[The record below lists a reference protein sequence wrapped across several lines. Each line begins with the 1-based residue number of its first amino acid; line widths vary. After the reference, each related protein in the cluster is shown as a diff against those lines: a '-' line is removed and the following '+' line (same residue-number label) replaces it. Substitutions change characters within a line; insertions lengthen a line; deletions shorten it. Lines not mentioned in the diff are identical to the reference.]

1 MNDFDNEEQSMRTM
15 RGDTNEGTL
24 GRIDQYDIIRKLG
37 GGGFGVVY
45 LVRDTQ
51 SDVEYAIKTLH
62 PLLKSNPEEMENLR
76 SQFKL
81 VSKLNHSHI
90 ASAMYLHPVKEVVY
104 ANEDVRKELRLS
116 PGDFVMVMKYA
127 SGVTLSQW
135 RKQFDN
141 GIVPVDIAIDI
152 CKQVASALDYAHSEK
167 IIHRDIKPSNIM
179 VETREGAPIARV
191 LDFGLAAEIRSSM
204 SRVSTEKGNTSG
216 TRPYMAPEQWQGKKQ
231 GPATD
236 QYALAC
242 MFYELVSGAVP
253 FAGVFETG
261 DFNAMM
267 YAVENRTAEQL
278 LEVSTYQNKVLQRA
292 LSKDMTKRFTSCGE
306 FVNKLSKKHSGF
318 RGKFLFVLLLCIVG
332 AFVYTSKTKMPPVET
347 LPQAQGPEVVEIEQ
361 NDPLAEQPDTAP
373 VSVDESLHKEESL
386 SQEAPPV
393 VQEEQPNA
401 PEPAAN
407 SLVLPGTDA
416 TIEELNEFLVLC
428 DSKIEELKAKGYFD
442 TDQEILSIND
452 LKQKADALITQKYKE
467 QEELNRQKRAMQNKE
482 KQEEQIR
489 LNQLKIIKKNVQE
502 NYNRLDK
509 TWTDGVFA
517 TKRKE
522 IEQKKSELEKYSK
535 ASDLEKAQAA
545 QTKILEEIYW
555 INENT
560 ASRSKIG
567 EIEQQIA
574 DLSAEIQRAEVQVY
588 ALSLYNQAEKAIKSA
603 KDSLSKGNWINAE
616 ESYKSA
622 LSKYKEGISSSKE
635 QKAQEK
641 VEEARRYRDASM
653 WQECLSSA
661 TDALNWNPNNKE
673 AIQLQKES
681 NSHLKP
687 TLVIKAKCDGKLI
700 SGKDLVQLGG
710 KQYDIGEAFEVI
722 DGTNYGNAEIRCK
735 IGGKNYSGQVSIGK
749 VTWKG
754 TKELVINLEE
764 IKEQPRITVAG
775 IEMVRIPDSAT
786 HKGLYFGKYEVTQ
799 AQWQSIMGD
808 NPSYFTGDSSRP
820 VENVSWNNCQ
830 EFIKKLNSRAEVK
843 QAGITFRLPTEEE
856 WEYACRAGSTG
867 KYGLLANGRE
877 GSLDEMGWYRDNS
890 GGKTH
895 PVGQKKPN
903 AWGLYDMHGNV

>member
-1 MNDFDNEEQSMRTM
+1 MNNFTDNEQSIPTM
-15 RGDTNEGTL
+15 RGDTKEGTL

-104 ANEDVRKELRLS
+104 ASEDVRKELRLS

-428 DSKIEELKAKGYFD
+428 DSKIEELKAKGY
-442 TDQEILSIND
+442 
-452 LKQKADALITQKYKE
+452 LIQI
-467 QEELNRQKRAMQNKE
+467 KRFY
-482 KQEEQIR
+482 
-489 LNQLKIIKKNVQE
+489 QLMI
-502 NYNRLDK
+502 
-509 TWTDGVFA
+509 
-517 TKRKE
+517 
-522 IEQKKSELEKYSK
+522 
-535 ASDLEKAQAA
+535 
-545 QTKILEEIYW
+545 
-555 INENT
+555 
-560 ASRSKIG
+560 
-567 EIEQQIA
+567 
-574 DLSAEIQRAEVQVY
+574 
-588 ALSLYNQAEKAIKSA
+588 
-603 KDSLSKGNWINAE
+603 
-616 ESYKSA
+616 
-622 LSKYKEGISSSKE
+622 
-635 QKAQEK
+635 
-641 VEEARRYRDASM
+641 
-653 WQECLSSA
+653 
-661 TDALNWNPNNKE
+661 
-673 AIQLQKES
+673 
-681 NSHLKP
+681 
-687 TLVIKAKCDGKLI
+687 
-700 SGKDLVQLGG
+700 
-710 KQYDIGEAFEVI
+710 
-722 DGTNYGNAEIRCK
+722 
-735 IGGKNYSGQVSIGK
+735 
-749 VTWKG
+749 
-754 TKELVINLEE
+754 
-764 IKEQPRITVAG
+764 
-775 IEMVRIPDSAT
+775 
-786 HKGLYFGKYEVTQ
+786 
-799 AQWQSIMGD
+799 
-808 NPSYFTGDSSRP
+808 
-820 VENVSWNNCQ
+820 
-830 EFIKKLNSRAEVK
+830 
-843 QAGITFRLPTEEE
+843 
-856 WEYACRAGSTG
+856 
-867 KYGLLANGRE
+867 
-877 GSLDEMGWYRDNS
+877 
-890 GGKTH
+890 
-895 PVGQKKPN
+895 
-903 AWGLYDMHGNV
+903 